1 MNQFQIRANNFLTRN
16 VNAFYHVQYTRMGN
30 PGNPDYLNDLKNTF
44 NSFSEQKLRSAVL
57 ELRTVLQEDLP
68 LISQSLG
75 FETITVCVIPRAKAE
90 GNYHANQQLFRTT
103 VVAVIR
109 QLAGFV
115 DGTSYIRRLTNTRT
129 THLNRPIPNYTN
141 DGSMPY
147 PGITEE
153 TCDLSPNLRG
163 MNILLIDDIYT
174 PGVNIDEDAIN
185 ALYNTGA
192 RTVTFYAIGKV

>member
-16 VNAFYHVQYTRMGN
+16 VNAFYHMQYTRMGN

-75 FETITVCVIPRAKAE
+75 FEAITVCVIPRAKAE

-109 QLAGFV
+109 QL
-115 DGTSYIRRLTNTRT
+115 TRF
-129 THLNRPIPNYTN
+129 
-141 DGSMPY
+141 
-147 PGITEE
+147 
-153 TCDLSPNLRG
+153 C
-163 MNILLIDDIYT
+163 
-174 PGVNIDEDAIN
+174 
-185 ALYNTGA
+185 
-192 RTVTFYAIGKV
+192 